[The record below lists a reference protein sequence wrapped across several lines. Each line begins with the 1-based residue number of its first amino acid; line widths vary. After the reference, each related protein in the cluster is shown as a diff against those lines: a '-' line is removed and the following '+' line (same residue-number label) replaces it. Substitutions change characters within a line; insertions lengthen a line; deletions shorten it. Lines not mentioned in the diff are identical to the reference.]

1 MLAEHC
7 DKTRLSAMR
16 FDLVVSKG
24 GVTRASDRAPYCKP
38 LSPGESAFGNR
49 GLQIAPFDSCWEHIR
64 AVSTVLRLERA
75 GGGPRSWAGALPI
88 RLVLVSRLRLRQARD
103 LWVFNRN
110 ELKTKGL
117 PDGKSRDK
125 NDVRLG
131 V

>member
-1 MLAEHC
+1 MPRTAFRSSIVPRAIRPVKFGMSE
-7 DKTRLSAMR
+7 T
-16 FDLVVSKG
+16 DL
-24 GVTRASDRAPYCKP
+24 R
-38 LSPGESAFGNR
+38 
-49 GLQIAPFDSCWEHIR
+49 IAALDSWREHIR

-75 GGGPRSWAGALPI
+75 GGGPRSWTGALPI
-88 RLVLVSRLRLRQARD
+88 RLVLVSRLRLRQARY

-125 NDVRLG
+125 NDVRLR

>member
-1 MLAEHC
+1 MKLA
-7 DKTRLSAMR
+7 DGRAKA
-16 FDLVVSKG
+16 G
-24 GVTRASDRAPYCKP
+24 AVTESRCAIRYHKAPHWE
-38 LSPGESAFGNR
+38 PGCVLYN
-49 GLQIAPFDSCWEHIR
+49 CWEHIR

-125 NDVRLG
+125 NDVRLR

>member
-1 MLAEHC
+1 MISVRIVWV
-7 DKTRLSAMR
+7 RLVRRISR
-16 FDLVVSKG
+16 NECC
-24 GVTRASDRAPYCKP
+24 P
-38 LSPGESAFGNR
+38 AFT
-49 GLQIAPFDSCWEHIR
+49 DSWREHIR

-117 PDGKSRDK
+117 PDGKNRDK